1 LFAVTIFVTAFL
13 VSARFG
19 RVRFWFEHTFGLVVA
34 RGLLVARGLVVAR
47 GLLVARGLV
56 VARGLLVWCGLVV
69 ARGLLVALGHATY
82 VWCLCVMLV
91 RGVCTTGLLLVGSL
105 NLKTRIIIMFS

>member
-1 LFAVTIFVTAFL
+1 MQIANSKLFAVTIFVTAFL

-34 RGLLVARGLVVAR
+34 RGLLVARDLVVAR
-47 GLLVARGLV
+47 GLLVAR
-56 VARGLLVWCGLVV
+56 GLVV